1 MREHVYIYICIYICS
16 KLVWQR
22 RDDYDSKCQV
32 INPQLVQCVFF
43 IQTCR
48 WTITL
53 HFLDLQRCASFCFC
67 FPYVKC
73 NLLLMVPLFPW
84 LKLIDTSNQ
93 RGCFVLWIQVYICNH
108 IYIFVPNC
116 YVYFTCI
123 FELRNTYCMWWTCVY
138 LLRFRALGEKS
149 PFALTGPSR
158 YQSMT
163 LAAGCVRK
171 ESPLCRKFTSR
182 GVHRCVVGGSSQDVF
197 QTSKSCGL
205 NHQIVLRHGFP
216 PPCVSGRWH
225 QGLYGRD
232 CSSMFIHVSAGAGC
246 VLKWV

>member
-1 MREHVYIYICIYICS
+1 MLCLFYLYVRAAKYILHVTNMCLPVAIQS
-16 KLVWQR
+16 VGG
-22 RDDYDSKCQV
+22 QV
-32 INPQLVQCVFF
+32 
-43 IQTCR
+43 
-48 WTITL
+48 TL
-53 HFLDLQRCASFCFC
+53 
-67 FPYVKC
+67 
-73 NLLLMVPLFPW
+73 
-84 LKLIDTSNQ
+84 
-93 RGCFVLWIQVYICNH
+93 
-108 IYIFVPNC
+108 
-116 YVYFTCI
+116 
-123 FELRNTYCMWWTCVY
+123 
-138 LLRFRALGEKS
+138 
-149 PFALTGPSR
+149 ALTGPSR

-182 GVHRCVVGGSSQDVF
+182 GVHSSVVGGSSQDVF

-246 VLKWV
+246 VLK